1 MPHLSFTLEPL
12 SAIIPAVR
20 AALEEGQEVTL
31 DVPDP
36 DAGLGLYAGEISPTG
51 RHRPWSAWA
60 DLADALGAHLLT
72 PQPSGPGRARF
83 GLRRYAAAPA
93 PDAGGYGVGGDWA
106 RVDKLEDPVLLLTLV
121 EALRRINPPA
131 GGRVLALGVNSGREL
146 DALALAFPRR
156 PIPDQHFLDQHFL
169 DQYFSDQHFP
179 DQYFEVVG
187 VDSDASALAAA
198 RGRYPAATFLELD
211 VAELSHPDQR
221 PLELGRFDLILALS
235 LLQSPGV
242 RRDVLLKALCRH
254 HLTEIGGLVLGFPN
268 ARYRDGL
275 LSYGARMRNFA
286 RPDLSLLCADV
297 TDTRRNLQKRG
308 FQVFVTGKYE
318 ILLTALPIERRV
330 GCELAL

>member
-1 MPHLSFTLEPL
+1 MPHLSFTVEPL
-12 SAIIPAVR
+12 SEILPAVR
-20 AALEEGQEVTL
+20 AALESGEEVTL
-31 DVPDP
+31 EVPDP
-36 DAGLGLYAGEISPTG
+36 DAGLGLYAGELYTGAAGPAG

-93 PDAGGYGVGGDWA
+93 PDAGGYGTDGDWA

-121 EALRRINPPA
+121 EALRRIDPPA

-146 DALALAFPRR
+146 DALALAFPGR
-156 PIPDQHFLDQHFL
+156 PFT
-169 DQYFSDQHFP
+169 
-179 DQYFEVVG
+179 VVG
-187 VDSDASALAAA
+187 LDTDASALAVA
-198 RGRYPAATFLELD
+198 RGRFPRAEFLELD
-211 VAELSHPDQR
+211 VVGLPVPA
-221 PLELGRFDLILALS
+221 LGRFDLILALS

-242 RRDVLLKALCRH
+242 RRDVLLKALCRQ
-254 HLTEIGGLVLGFPN
+254 HLSETGGLVLGFPN

-297 TDTRRNLQKRG
+297 TDTRRDLQKRG
-308 FQVFVTGKYE
+308 FQVFVTGQYE
-318 ILLTALPIERRV
+318 VLLTALPVEHRV
-330 GCELAL
+330 GRDLTL

>member
-1 MPHLSFTLEPL
+1 MPHLSFTVEPL
-12 SAIIPAVR
+12 SEIVPAVR
-20 AALEEGQEVTL
+20 AALEGGQEVTL
-31 DVPDP
+31 EIPDP
-36 DAGLGLYAGEISPTG
+36 DAGLGLYAGELYTGVAGPAG

-72 PQPSGPGRARF
+72 PQPFGPGRARF

-146 DALALAFPRR
+146 DALALAFPERLS
-156 PIPDQHFLDQHFL
+156 PDRHLL
-169 DQYFSDQHFP
+169 DQHFP
-179 DQYFEVVG
+179 DRHFEIVG
-187 VDSDASALAAA
+187 LDTDASALDVA
-198 RGRYPAATFLELD
+198 RGRFPRAEFLELD
-211 VAELSHPDQR
+211 VAELPV
-221 PLELGRFDLILALS
+221 PALGRFDLILALS

-275 LSYGARMRNFA
+275 LSYGARMKNFA

-297 TDTRRNLQKRG
+297 TDTRRDLQKRG

-318 ILLTALPIERRV
+318 VLLTALPVERRI
-330 GCELAL
+330 GRELSL

>member
-1 MPHLSFTLEPL
+1 MPRLSFTVEPL
-12 SAIIPAVR
+12 STIIPAVR
-20 AALEEGQEVTL
+20 AALENGEEVTL
-31 DVPDP
+31 EVPDP
-36 DAGLGLYAGEISPTG
+36 DAGLGLYAGELYTCAAGPAG

-93 PDAGGYGVGGDWA
+93 PNAGGYGVGGDWA

-121 EALRRINPPA
+121 EALRRIDPPA

-146 DALALAFPRR
+146 DALALAFPGR
-156 PIPDQHFLDQHFL
+156 PSPDQH
-169 DQYFSDQHFP
+169 SP
-179 DQYFEVVG
+179 DRHSPGRHFEVVG
-187 VDSDASALAAA
+187 VDTDASALAAA
-198 RGRYPAATFLELD
+198 RGRHPAATFLELD
-211 VAELSHPDQR
+211 VAELSRPDQR

-242 RRDVLLKALCRH
+242 RRDVLLKALCKH
-254 HLTEIGGLVLGFPN
+254 HLTEIGGLVFGFPN

-275 LSYGARMRNFA
+275 LSHGARMRNFA

-297 TDTRRNLQKRG
+297 AGTRRDLQKRG

-318 ILLTALPIERRV
+318 VLLTALPIGRRV
-330 GCELAL
+330 GCNLTM